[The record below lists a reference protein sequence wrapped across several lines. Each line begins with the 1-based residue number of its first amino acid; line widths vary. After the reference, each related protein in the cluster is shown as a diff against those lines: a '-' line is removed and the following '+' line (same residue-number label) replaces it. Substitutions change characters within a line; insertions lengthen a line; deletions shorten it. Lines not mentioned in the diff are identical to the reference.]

1 MSDDTEPSSPRRF
14 SPAVASGI
22 AGGVVVGL
30 SAAVIAFV
38 FIGPLRDYG
47 FDLGDTMLVGLIAS
61 VFGVIAGAVAG
72 SGEDDLEPEPVR
84 PAVEIRRA
92 QPTRPAMTP
101 AHRGA

>member
-1 MSDDTEPSSPRRF
+1 MSDDTEPFSPRRF
-14 SPAVASGI
+14 SPAIASGI

-47 FDLGDTMLVGLIAS
+47 FDLGDTMLVALIGS

-72 SGEDDLEPEPVR
+72 SGEDELEPVR
-84 PAVEIRRA
+84 PAVEVRRA
-92 QPTRPAMTP
+92 QPARPTMTP

>member
-14 SPAVASGI
+14 SPAVASGL
-22 AGGVVVGL
+22 AGGLLVGL
-30 SAAVIAFV
+30 SSAVIAFV

-72 SGEDDLEPEPVR
+72 SGEEELEPVR
-84 PAVEIRRA
+84 PAVQARGT
-92 QPTRPAMTP
+92 QPSRPAMTP